1 MLKREVDFIPLSPKK
16 AQISRLGVVGAARS
30 LAAKSLGKERSR
42 LAPGGTDLPFR
53 DENES
58 KHQPCREKD
67 GDGASAEWE
76 STEEAERRK
85 EGRVEADVQAIGVNG
100 KTRTTEE
107 KMEILGGMLG
117 NVDALVEGVRKAGV
131 WGLG

>member
-1 MLKREVDFIPLSPKK
+1 MGSAGSPDSSVQCVD
-16 AQISRLGVVGAARS
+16 
-30 LAAKSLGKERSR
+30 
-42 LAPGGTDLPFR
+42 
-53 DENES
+53 DENNG
-58 KHQPCREKD
+58 KHHETDAGKVNETREP
-67 GDGASAEWE
+67 AAELGRGKKIE
-76 STEEAERRK
+76 NDVRNRRID
-85 EGRVEADVQAIGVNG
+85 RYANG